1 MDPQELLLTGV
12 LAPALAAGVLLGLG
26 WKVWRREDA
35 DSDGRWSGAPALAIA
50 FLLTFYLLSGMPVSL
65 LPDSPRTP
73 TGLDWLAWLAVPAIF
88 LLPLEQKLGRWKH
101 LLRGV
106 VAIAMVRLVL
116 NTAFESTF
124 EANAGGRWLA
134 GLSALYVLLWAA
146 LTRVCGQRTGAS
158 SPLVLW
164 TMAAGLAV
172 LAALT
177 GSAKIGQ
184 LGGALAAALGAA
196 TVLAWCRPRLTLA
209 GGGVGLALLLLF
221 GLGMNA
227 HVYSYTEST
236 EILLIASAPLFALL
250 ADLPPLRFK
259 RPALRT
265 LVVVLLTAL
274 PIGIAITRAA
284 MAFAAE
290 SDEYGDYYDY

>member
-26 WKVWRREDA
+26 WRVWRREDA

-106 VAIAMVRLVL
+106 VAVAMVRLVL

-124 EANAGGRWLA
+124 EADVGRRWLA
-134 GLSALYVLLWAA
+134 GLSALYMLIWAA

-221 GLGMNA
+221 GPRHERPRLQLHRVHGDP
-227 HVYSYTEST
+227 VDRQC
-236 EILLIASAPLFALL
+236 SAVRL
-250 ADLPPLRFK
+250 AG
-259 RPALRT
+259 RPAS
-265 LVVVLLTAL
+265 TAL
-274 PIGIAITRAA
+274 QATGAANAGRRAPDRLA
-284 MAFAAE
+284 HRHR
-290 SDEYGDYYDY
+290 DHPGGDGLRCRVGRVR